1 MAVRIRLRRMGK
13 KKMPLYHIVA
23 ADSRSARTGKFLEV
37 VGRYEPMQNP
47 ALITTKEQR
56 LFYWLKHGALP
67 TDTVKSLLRRNGS
80 WIKWS
85 LTRKGADEG
94 TIAKEMEKWQMMQA
108 VKAQKEADR
117 KARKVAARKAAKEPS
132 APEAPAPEAAPAS
145 A

>member
-1 MAVRIRLRRMGK
+1 MGK